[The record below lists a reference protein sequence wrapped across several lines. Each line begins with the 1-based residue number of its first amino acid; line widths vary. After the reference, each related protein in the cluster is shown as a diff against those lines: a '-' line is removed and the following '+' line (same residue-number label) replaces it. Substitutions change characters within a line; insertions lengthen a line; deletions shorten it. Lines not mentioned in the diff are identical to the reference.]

1 MRRWHKWQ
9 LCSTYGILLF
19 LICTS
24 GNAVEIYTNHFYVHI
39 KHPGVEN
46 AHSIAKRHG
55 FINRGSVLGSA
66 TDWHF
71 VQPALSHARTKRSF
85 THYKKLNDDHDVVH
99 VEQLTGFKRVKR
111 GYRALE
117 ERLQEQLDFTAAQS
131 PTDPLYPYQWYLN
144 NIGQANGKPRLDLN
158 VEKAWVLGITGK
170 NITTAIMDDGVDYMH
185 PDLANN
191 FNARASYDFSSN
203 DPFPYPRYTDDWFNS
218 HGTRCAGEIAAARDN
233 GICGVGVAYDSK
245 VAGIR
250 MLDQPYMTDLIE
262 ANSMSHE
269 PNLIHIYSASWGPTD
284 DGKTVD
290 GPRNATMR
298 AIVKGVNEGRNGL
311 GSIFVWASG
320 DGGEEDD
327 CNCDGYAASMWTIS
341 INSAINSGENAHYD
355 ESCSS
360 TLASTFSNGG
370 RNPETGVATTDLY
383 SRCTRSHSGTSAAAP
398 EAAGVFALALE
409 ANPKLTWRDLQHLT
423 VLTSTRNSLFDGRCR
438 DLPDLGL
445 EENGGSNV
453 NGINN
458 CTHFEWKMNGVGL
471 EFNHLFG
478 FGVLDAA
485 EMVMLAMVWKTAPP
499 RFHCEAGTIATLH
512 EIPSKGNL
520 VLEMITDACMGT
532 PTEVNYLEHVQAVVT
547 LNSSRR
553 GDTTLY
559 LVSPSGTQTMI
570 LSRRPKDNDNKN
582 GFTNWPFM
590 TTHTWGE
597 NPRGKWRL
605 VIRFQG
611 SNKNHGMVK
620 KFTLMLHGT
629 KDPPYTD
636 IEPLQGHVNSKL
648 KVVQKAHKRAAF
660 RRRR

>member
-1 MRRWHKWQ
+1 MHERGRRNV
-9 LCSTYGILLF
+9 LSIFILLVVV
-19 LICTS
+19 LYSVDGT
-24 GNAVEIYTNHFYVHI
+24 VEVFTNHFHVHT
-39 KHPGVEN
+39 KVPGAAN
-46 AHSIAKRHG
+46 AHKIAKRHG
-55 FINRGSVLGSA
+55 FINRGSVLGSE
-66 TDWHF
+66 TEWHF
-71 VQPALSHARTKRSF
+71 VQPALSHARTRRSIA
-85 THYKKLNDDHDVVH
+85 HHLKLKNDEDIAH
-99 VEQLTGFKRVKR
+99 VEQLIGYKRTKR
-111 GYRALE
+111 GYRPLE
-117 ERLQEQLDFTAAQS
+117 ERLQEQLDFTSVQS
-131 PTDPLYPYQWYLN
+131 PTDPLYPYQWYLK
-144 NIGQANGKPRLDLN
+144 NIGQAGGKPRLDLN
-158 VEKAWVLGITGK
+158 VEKAWALGFTGK
-170 NITTAIMDDGVDYMH
+170 NVTSAIMDDGVDYMH
-185 PDLANN
+185 PDLKNN
-191 FNARASYDFSSN
+191 FNAKASYDFSSN

-262 ANSMSHE
+262 ANSMGHE

-320 DGGEEDD
+320 DGGEDDD

-383 SRCTRSHSGTSAAAP
+383 GRCTRSHSGTSAAAP

-409 ANPKLTWRDLQHLT
+409 ANPQLTWRDLQHLT
-423 VLTSTRNSLFDGRCR
+423 VLTSSRNSLFDGRCR

-445 EENGGSNV
+445 DDNSPKKKDNK
-453 NGINN
+453 N
-458 CTHFEWKMNGVGL
+458 CSHFEWQMNGVGL
-471 EFNHLFG
+471 EYNHLFG

-485 EMVMLAMVWKTAPP
+485 EMVMLAMVWKTSPP
-499 RFHCEAGTIATLH
+499 RFHCEAGIINTPH
-512 EIPSKGNL
+512 EIPPTGNL
-520 VLEMITDACMGT
+520 VLELNTDACSGT
-532 PTEVNYLEHVQAVVT
+532 NTEVNYLEHVQAVVS

-559 LVSPSGTQTMI
+559 LVSPAGTRTMI
-570 LSRRPKDNDNKN
+570 LSRRPKDDDSKD

-597 NPRGKWRL
+597 NPRGRWRL
-605 VIRFQG
+605 TARFQG
-611 SNKNHGMVK
+611 IGHHQGTVK

-629 KDPPYTD
+629 KDPPYAG

-648 KVVQKAHKRAAF
+648 QVVQRAHKRAT
-660 RRRR
+660 